1 MAGIYLILGGNIG
14 DRASL
19 LELACKKIAGMVGK
33 IEKVSSVYETE
44 PWGFVHETPFLNQ
57 IIKARTKLKPAEALR
72 KIIDI
77 EKQLGREREGQ
88 QFTARTIDIDIL
100 FYNDMIIDTEDLKI
114 PHPRL
119 HQRRFVLE
127 PLAEI
132 DRGLIHPVLKKT
144 IALLLSECTDTLKVR
159 RLKNKMLPEY

>member
-19 LELACKKIAGMVGK
+19 LEMATKKIAMIIGE

-57 IIKARTKLKPAEALR
+57 IIKVRTKLKPAEAMR
-72 KIIDI
+72 RIIDI
-77 EKQLGREREGQ
+77 EKQLGREREGA

-100 FYNDMIIDTEDLKI
+100 FYNEKIIDTQDLTI

-119 HQRRFVLE
+119 HKRRFVLE

-132 DRGLIHPVLKKT
+132 DCMLIHPVLKKT
-144 IALLLSECTDTLKVR
+144 IARLLSECTDTMKVKKLKSDLR
-159 RLKNKMLPEY
+159 PG